1 MTVIR
6 ASEGALGPENRPDWC
21 LTPRAGYFELAK
33 EGGEHDC
40 HYHEYNE
47 LYLIGRGKAKI
58 WIDGVESYVQAGDIV
73 CIHAGDEH
81 DILEIYGDEG
91 PGAVLALRAE
101 RARGTIRSP
110 PPKPRKGEAPSRP
123 GAARAAGLPALTTLR
138 RAVRHPVE
146 R

>member
-33 EGGEHDC
+33 EGGGHDR

-58 WIDGVESYVQAGDIV
+58 WIDGVASYVQAGDIV
-73 CIHAGDEH
+73 CIRAGDEH

-91 PGAVLALRAE
+91 LELFWLYEPSAHGGRFGHLH
-101 RARGTIRSP
+101 RSP
-110 PPKPRKGEAPSRP
+110 EKAKP
-123 GAARAAGLPALTTLR
+123 
-138 RAVRHPVE
+138 HPVPVLPVPPDFP